1 MNEMCGKGM
10 RVGVTTDLVA
20 QGFRCP
26 QVAEVF
32 GAKTGKVLGK
42 LGSADHPKR
51 RQYRQKLK
59 PIET

>member
-1 MNEMCGKGM
+1 M
-10 RVGVTTDLVA
+10 TTDLVA
-20 QGFRCP
+20 QDIRCP
-26 QVAEVF
+26 QVAEIF

-42 LGSADHPKR
+42 LGLFDHPKH